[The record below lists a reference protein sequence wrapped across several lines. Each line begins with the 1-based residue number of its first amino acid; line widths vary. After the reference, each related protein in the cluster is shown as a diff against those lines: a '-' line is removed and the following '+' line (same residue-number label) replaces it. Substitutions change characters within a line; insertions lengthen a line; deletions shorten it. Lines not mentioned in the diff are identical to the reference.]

1 MPSSVHHPCLGGKEL
16 CRLVSVG
23 VRVRLPQTAAGRR
36 PESRPST
43 GGRSLQTS
51 PRLPPHR
58 LLASACGAGPVAA
71 PTSVG
76 RTVRAGMRSAWG
88 RAGSRHP
95 CSPAARCVRGPCS
108 TSPSRIGGSR
118 RAVHGYV
125 QDGYSS
131 SQGDHETT
139 NMGKVARSKKYTG
152 VHRLRQSY
160 SSTGTRDLWAA
171 HRRVCRSRESLPNRS
186 ILLVHLAGPYCRRR
200 GSSRGFLCG
209 PSPLR
214 PVAEAVEV
222 RLGSQI
228 DRGVKDGR

>member
-1 MPSSVHHPCLGGKEL
+1 MPSSVHHPCPGGKEL

-43 GGRSLQTS
+43 GGRSLRTI

-58 LLASACGAGPVAA
+58 LLASAHGAGPVAA
-71 PTSVG
+71 PTSAG
-76 RTVRAGMRSAWG
+76 QTARAGMPSAWG

-118 RAVHGYV
+118 RAVYGYV
-125 QDGYSS
+125 QDGYPSS
-131 SQGDHETT
+131 LGNRKTL

-152 VHRLRQSY
+152 VHRVRQSY
-160 SSTGTRDLWAA
+160 SCTCARDVWTA
-171 HRRVCRSRESLPNRS
+171 HRQACRSRESLPDQF
-186 ILLVHLAGPYCRRR
+186 ILPVHLAGPSCRR
-200 GSSRGFLCG
+200 GSSCSLLCW

-214 PVAEAVEV
+214 LYAEAVEV

-228 DRGVKDGR
+228 DRGVEDGR